1 MSEDMDSAVTDAL
14 GQYQCIAAL
23 TAENERL
30 RRAIADEQ
38 ERNWTASLC
47 DRLNVVARENRLPE
61 CKDGPTACDLLA
73 LILGTQQ
80 QRVAEPR
87 RALERYGSHDDACS
101 QAKLDAAF
109 AGTKQ
114 PACTCGLNAALE
126 DKP

>member
-1 MSEDMDSAVTDAL
+1 MSEDMDAAVTDAL
-14 GQYQCIAAL
+14 GQYQCISTL

-30 RRAIADEQ
+30 R
-38 ERNWTASLC
+38 
-47 DRLNVVARENRLPE
+47 
-61 CKDGPTACDLLA
+61 K
-73 LILGTQQ
+73 
-80 QRVAEPR
+80 RVAELR